1 MLEHTALKGTA
12 MADDRAIQQ
21 FQTFRNSFSQ
31 PDYTAVQEIYWN
43 RSRNEKRGAPT
54 PVGSGLTTPH
64 EDADMGDA
72 SATAA
77 ASASS
82 AQARQ
87 DADPPS
93 LVQPFTIQDHTAIGL
108 TAAEMGVDITDQTA
122 VQPAG
127 AEQPAGFQHRSV
139 LPPPG
144 H

>member
-1 MLEHTALKGTA
+1 

-21 FQTFRNSFSQ
+21 FQTFRNSFAQ

-77 ASASS
+77 ASA
-82 AQARQ
+82 QARQ

-93 LVQPFTIQDHTAIGL
+93 LVQPFTIVLQTRKEPQWLSQDHRLAQKHQAALQVL
-108 TAAEMGVDITDQTA
+108 TSGWPNHMNQR
-122 VQPAG
+122 P
-127 AEQPAGFQHRSV
+127 GFSCCLGCFQRPRR
-139 LPPPG
+139 L
-144 H
+144 